1 MTDPLQQ
8 AQQISIRFAPG
19 EGAIGRIVGL
29 VERRGFECRA
39 LTMVENVGAE
49 ESSAT
54 AAMTLDLVPRDAS
67 RRLDVLDLQ
76 LKRLIGVTAV
86 TLPSGSV
93 Q

>member
-1 MTDPLQQ
+1 MT
-8 AQQISIRFAPG
+8 ATQQISISFAAG
-19 EGAIGRIVGL
+19 EGAIGRIVAL
-29 VERRGFECRA
+29 VERRGFICRG
-39 LTMVENVGAE
+39 LTMTDDAG
-49 ESSAT
+49 S

-76 LKRLIGVTAV
+76 LKRLIEVTAV

>member
-1 MTDPLQQ
+1 MTAQVQGATQAQ
-8 AQQISIRFAPG
+8 AQQISIDFAPG
-19 EGAIGRIVGL
+19 EGAIARIVAL
-29 VERRGFECRA
+29 VERRGFICHA
-39 LTMVENVGAE
+39 LTMTQQDRT
-49 ESSAT
+49 T

-76 LKRLIGVTAV
+76 LKRLIEVTAV

>member
-1 MTDPLQQ
+1 MTEPS
-8 AQQISIRFAPG
+8 QIAIRFAPG

-39 LTMVENVGAE
+39 MTMTEAD
-49 ESSAT
+49 STT

-76 LKRLIGVTAV
+76 LQRLIGVTSV
-86 TLPSGSV
+86 TVPSGSV
-93 Q
+93 P

>member
-1 MTDPLQQ
+1 MTEPSR
-8 AQQISIRFAPG
+8 ITIRFAPG

-39 LTMVENVGAE
+39 MAMTQQDRT
-49 ESSAT
+49 T

-76 LKRLIGVTAV
+76 LKRLIEVTAV